1 MNIRPPPSFARNA
14 LSAPALR
21 PALAGLALFVA
32 GASGFGIAFAQ
43 ASPTGLN
50 AQTLAQVTALATQAA
65 LALAPAG
72 ARIQV
77 TPGALDS
84 RLSLA
89 PCAQVQTFQPT
100 GVSPWGR
107 SRIGLRCVQGA
118 VPWQVY
124 LPVSVEVW
132 APALVANHALPAGAR
147 LEAGQFTS
155 AEVDWAAASAP
166 PYADADALAERV
178 LARPLSAGQ
187 APRASDLR
195 SRQWFAQGE
204 SVQIVVKGAG
214 FAVSSQGLA
223 ESAGLD
229 GQSVR
234 VRTES
239 GRLVMGQAVGARRV
253 EIRL

>member
-1 MNIRPPPSFARNA
+1 MNIRPPPSFAHNA
-14 LSAPALR
+14 LSAPTLR

-72 ARIQV
+72 ARIRV

-124 LPVSVEVW
+124 LPVHVEVW
-132 APALVANHALPAGAR
+132 APALVAQQALPAGAR
-147 LEAGQFTS
+147 LEASQFS
-155 AEVDWAAASAP
+155 VAEVDWAAASAP
-166 PYADADALAERV
+166 PFSAADALAERL

-204 SVQIVVKGAG
+204 SVQIVIKGAG
-214 FAVSSQGLA
+214 FAVGSQGLA
-223 ESAGLD
+223 ENAGLE
-229 GQSVR
+229 GQTVR

-239 GRLVMGQAVGARRV
+239 GRLVMGQAVGPRRV
-253 EIRL
+253 EIQL